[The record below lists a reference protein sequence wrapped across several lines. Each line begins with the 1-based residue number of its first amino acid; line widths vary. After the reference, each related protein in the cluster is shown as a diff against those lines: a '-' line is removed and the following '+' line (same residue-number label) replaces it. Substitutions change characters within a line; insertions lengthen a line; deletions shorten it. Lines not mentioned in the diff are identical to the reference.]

1 MHKSKP
7 SKHNLVVDRQKA
19 KEFLAKRKK
28 LKEQRDEE
36 MGHKEQMVHK
46 SGRKLENDD
55 V

>member
-28 LKEQRDEE
+28 LKEQRD
-36 MGHKEQMVHK
+36 GQMVHK

>member
-28 LKEQRDEE
+28 LKEQRN
-36 MGHKEQMVHK
+36 EQMVHT
-46 SGRKLENDD
+46 SQRKMEDDD

>member
-28 LKEQRDEE
+28 LKEQRDE
-36 MGHKEQMVHK
+36 QMVHIRE
-46 SGRKLENDD
+46 RKMENDD